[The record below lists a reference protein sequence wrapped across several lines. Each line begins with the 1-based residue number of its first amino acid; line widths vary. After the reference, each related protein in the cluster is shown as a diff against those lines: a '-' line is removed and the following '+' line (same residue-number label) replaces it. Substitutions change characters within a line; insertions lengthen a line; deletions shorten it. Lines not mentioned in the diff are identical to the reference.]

1 VKLEADRGDK
11 MGVRAEKHG
20 SPVKN
25 RRPRITILP
34 ATHLG
39 WWAVGLTAAFFLLV
53 FAATVV
59 PRGAAFGFVS
69 GLAGG
74 IVALMAIVRERER
87 AVAVFAALVPLA
99 IAVGFVLSQLISGNP

>member
-1 VKLEADRGDK
+1 
-11 MGVRAEKHG
+11 MGVRAEQHG

-25 RRPRITILP
+25 RPRITILP

-39 WWAVGLTAAFFLLV
+39 WWAVGLTAAFFPLV
-53 FAATVV
+53 FAAAVV

-74 IVALMAIVRERER
+74 IVALMAIVRDRER
-87 AVAVFAALVPLA
+87 AVTVFAAFVPLA
-99 IAVGFVLSQLISGNP
+99 IALGFVLAELISGNP

>member
-11 MGVRAEKHG
+11 MGVRAEQRG
-20 SPVKN
+20 SPVKT
-25 RRPRITILP
+25 RPRITILP

-39 WWAVGLTAAFFLLV
+39 WWAVWLTAAFFLLV

-59 PRGAAFGFVS
+59 PRGAALGFVS

-87 AVAVFAALVPLA
+87 GVTVFAALVPLA